1 MVAQESQLSDR
12 CIPIARDS
20 LVREPKGLKASS
32 LGQSDDIV
40 DIDKVL
46 FSLHLYKGA
55 QERGSGIGGCSG
67 IAVNDCAM
75 HLVQKGRILLR
86 KTIEVHI
93 VLADAFAYD
102 QNIVLVRGANL
113 ANLPS
118 GGALY
123 SLA

>member
-1 MVAQESQLSDR
+1 
-12 CIPIARDS
+12 
-20 LVREPKGLKASS
+20 
-32 LGQSDDIV
+32 
-40 DIDKVL
+40 
-46 FSLHLYKGA
+46 
-55 QERGSGIGGCSG
+55 
-67 IAVNDCAM
+67 M

-86 KTIEVHI
+86 ETIEVHI

-102 QNIVLVRGANL
+102 QNIVLVRGTHL